1 MGIENDTM
9 TEIKKN
15 HIKENDKNTN
25 TYCYLANACASRSA
39 TFSGYPV
46 PTPISEI
53 TNDKTPKACG
63 VKDIMM
69 FF

>member
-25 TYCYLANACASRSA
+25 TYLANACASRSA
-39 TFSGYPV
+39 TFSVDPV

-69 FF
+69 LF